1 MGSDTGLVAL
11 ERQQEILRRAFVE
24 KVVRIKDLAPEYGVH
39 EMTIRRDLDQLA
51 EQGQLERIHGGARIA
66 DKMSEE
72 LSHHLRV
79 THNPEGKERIA
90 RAALALISD
99 GDAVALDASTT
110 SLALARLLPAR
121 NVQAFVTGLD
131 AAEVLASSGVP
142 FILIGGQFHPPARS
156 FVGSFFHDTISRLH
170 PDKVFLSAKG
180 YSPTAGFTDPH
191 LPEVEAKMRL
201 DRSGGTTIMLLDH
214 TKFGRTAFATIANTH
229 DVDIVITDKEPSE
242 VYQAAFQE
250 ADVRLIVAEADPV
263 SRDLPSF
270 RS

>member
-1 MGSDTGLVAL
+1 MASDGGLVAL
-11 ERQQEILRRAFVE
+11 ERQQEILRRAFVD

-51 EQGQLERIHGGARIA
+51 DLGQLERIHGGARIA

-72 LSHHLRV
+72 LSHHLRA

-90 RAALALISD
+90 RAALSLISD

-110 SLALARLLPAR
+110 VLALARLLRAR

-131 AAEVLASSGVP
+131 AAEVLAISGVP
-142 FILIGGQFHPPARS
+142 FILIGGEFHPPARS
-156 FVGSFFHDTISRLH
+156 FVGSFFHETISRLH

-180 YSPTAGFTDPH
+180 YTPETGFTDPH

-201 DRSGGTTIMLLDH
+201 ERSGGSTIMLLDH
-214 TKFGRTAFATIANTH
+214 TKFGTRAFATIATTGE
-229 DVDIVITDKEPSE
+229 VDIVITDREPSA
-242 VYQAAFQE
+242 VYRGALE
-250 ADVRLIVAEADPV
+250 DADVRLIVA
-263 SRDLPSF
+263 DLPRGSLPL
-270 RS
+270 